1 MSGMVYGIFLVLLC
15 LWGTGSQC
23 LSRLGLK
30 AGSYC
35 LTGMI
40 FGCFGLSYLVG
51 LFYNFGLYNTN
62 HYSSLILLTYL
73 LVALMVSFFLIPLSL
88 IAALYLPA
96 TSLRIDERSEQL

>member
-1 MSGMVYGIFLVLLC
+1 MVYCIFLVLLC

-30 AGSYC
+30 AGSCC
-35 LTGMI
+35 LIGI
-40 FGCFGLSYLVG
+40 VFGCFGLSYLVG

-73 LVALMVSFFLIPLSL
+73 LMALMVSCFMVPLSL
-88 IAALYLPA
+88 VAALYLPA
-96 TSLRIDERSEQL
+96 ASLRIHERSEPR